1 MVDSLL
7 SLRGFGRRFPGGA
20 GVGPIDLELAP
31 GIHGLLGP
39 NGSGK
44 TTLLKPLLGFLSPSG
59 GQARVLGMDVRTQ
72 NLAIRRHV
80 GYMAENDV
88 VVPGLNA
95 VQSVRLAA
103 ELCGIPRAHAHE
115 AAAEALHAV
124 GMGEEALHD
133 PARMSTGQRQRMKL
147 AAALVHAPRLLILD
161 EPTNGLDPRGR
172 RTMLRLIQEVA
183 DEKDVSVLLSTHILP
198 DVEAVCRDALVLRDG
213 RLAAVESVHHR
224 TVQRGAAGTWFRVE
238 VLGDPLPFAQ
248 ACRKAGWTVQ
258 SDDGLRVLAPGP
270 EALVAAARSADQLVL
285 QAVPEERGVEDAIL
299 AHMEAGPA

>member
-1 MVDSLL
+1 MESLL
-7 SLRGFGRRFPGGA
+7 SLNQFGRRFPGGA
-20 GVGPIDLELAP
+20 GVGPINLELEP

-44 TTLLKPLLGFLSPSG
+44 TTLIKALLGFLVPSG
-59 GQARVLGMDVRTQ
+59 GNAHVMGYNVRTQ
-72 NLAIRRHV
+72 SLAIRRRV

-103 ELCGIPRAHAHE
+103 ELCGISRGRAHE

-124 GMGEEALHD
+124 GMGEEALHN

-172 RTMLRLIQEVA
+172 RIMLKLIQEVA
-183 DEKDVSVLLSTHILP
+183 EEKDISVILSTHILP
-198 DVEAVCRDALVLRDG
+198 DVESVCSDALVLRDG
-213 RLAAVESVHHR
+213 RLAAVEAVRHR
-224 TVQRGAAGTWFRVE
+224 TVSTGAGGTWYRVDVMGDAEKYGAAC
-238 VLGDPLPFAQ
+238 A
-248 ACRKAGWTVQ
+248 AAGYKVRLE
-258 SDDGLRVLAPGP
+258 DDLRVLAPGAHP
-270 EALVAAARSADQLVL
+270 LFALARKNDCLL
-285 QAVPEERGVEDAIL
+285 MQAIPEEHGVEDAIL
-299 AHMEAGPA
+299 AHMEAPA